1 VGVTQW
7 VCGDKMHSSVLDPTE
22 IKWRNTWIIQHHVSV
37 TLVGKGW
44 TSEIVEKLEPEKH
57 NYPGGD
63 PYYVF
68 SKTFDRKVK
77 FEIMHFKR

>member
-1 VGVTQW
+1 
-7 VCGDKMHSSVLDPTE
+7 
-22 IKWRNTWIIQHHVSV
+22 VSI
-37 TLVGKGW
+37 TLIGKGW

-63 PYYVF
+63 PYFVF